1 MKLIFVL
8 TLFISV
14 VSYASSYEFLPVEN
28 ENLSIE
34 FPGRTNMGDGIHKL
48 EIRRLGYDVSF
59 YKEGKVP
66 TYGYY
71 LIYFSH
77 EEYGPDILGK
87 LDGHTPYLEQIDKEL
102 IEIQF
107 VRGNNGFTK
116 QIWKLMKHT
125 AEMVSEEPIAESE
138 MKSFNE

>member
-1 MKLIFVL
+1 MKLIFIL
-8 TLFISV
+8 TLLISIT
-14 VSYASSYEFLPVEN
+14 SHASSYEFLPVAN
-28 ENLSIE
+28 ESLSIE
-34 FPGRTNMGDGIHKL
+34 FPDTTNMGKGIHKL
-48 EIRRLGYDVSF
+48 EIRQLGYDATF
-59 YKEGKVP
+59 NKEGKVP
-66 TYGYY
+66 AGGYY

-87 LDGHTPYLEQIDKEL
+87 LDGHSPHIEKIDKEHV
-102 IEIQF
+102 EVQF
-107 VRGNNGFTK
+107 VKGNNGFTK